1 MQQKV
6 MESAHHFFVW
16 FQSSFFVFVFCFVED
31 FINPVAQLPNSRMA
45 TQRRQSESVS
55 VKESVLS
62 YVL

>member
-6 MESAHHFFVW
+6 MESAHHFFCVVPVVILR
-16 FQSSFFVFVFCFVED
+16 FCFCFVED

-55 VKESVLS
+55 VRESVLS